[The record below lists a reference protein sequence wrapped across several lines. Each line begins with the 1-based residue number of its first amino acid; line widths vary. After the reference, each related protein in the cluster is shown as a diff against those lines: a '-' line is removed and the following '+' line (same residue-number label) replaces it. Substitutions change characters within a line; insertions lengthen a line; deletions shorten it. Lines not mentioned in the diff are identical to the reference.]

1 MASCEEEIENI
12 DINYLPNEILA
23 KIFSYLTVKELICTV
38 RLTCQRWCNISYDRN
53 LWTTLTTDDVQELN
67 KNHSICDI
75 IHRLFCFNNDFATL
89 KYLSLD
95 RVDIT
100 HEDDLTCMFPLLI
113 PNLCELSLAFCNLG
127 DARIE
132 ILLEKLS
139 ICCRNIHSLNLDECN
154 IINNCLDFFYNHNI
168 TKLSVCYCNRLTD
181 EFIYTI
187 SHWNLRY
194 LNIDGVQWISDE
206 AVEHL
211 LHNCQHSLEHLWL
224 DGENLTDDGLK
235 MLSHC
240 HNIKY
245 VTNLS
250 MNKIDLIL
258 NIIQNK
264 CRHFKK
270 TKSQHLKVPTQILNY
285 I

>member
-1 MASCEEEIENI
+1 MANCEEEIENI

-38 RLTCQRWCNISYDRN
+38 RLTCQRWCNISYDRS

-258 NIIQNK
+258 NIIKINVDTLRKRNHSTSK
-264 CRHFKK
+264 CPPRF
-270 TKSQHLKVPTQILNY
+270 
-285 I
+285 